1 MEKFIKIYK
10 NLKIMKINS
19 NFFDNKIVLITGASR
34 GIGKA
39 ILQQFAQNNATVIGT
54 ATSDSGAGT
63 ISQYLQQ
70 NNFKGCGVKLD
81 VADSQNI
88 QTVIDFIS
96 KNYGNISILVNN
108 AGITQDNLFMRMSDE
123 QWDNVIN
130 TNLSPIFKLCKSV
143 VRPMM
148 KERFGRIINISSV
161 VAFSGNAGQANYCA
175 AKAGVI
181 GLTKSLARELGSRNI
196 TVNAVAPGFIAT
208 DMTNKLSEEQRA
220 EMVKNIPLG
229 RAGTPDDIADAVIFL
244 ASENAAYITGTT
256 IHCNGGMYI

>member
-1 MEKFIKIYK
+1 M
-10 NLKIMKINS
+10 
-19 NFFDNKIVLITGASR
+19 
-34 GIGKA
+34 
-39 ILQQFAQNNATVIGT
+39 QQFAQNNATVIGT
-54 ATSDSGAGT
+54 ATSDSGAEA

-148 KERFGRIINISSV
+148 KERFGRIINIRARAAAHAYV
-161 VAFSGNAGQANYCA
+161 LYCA

>member
-1 MEKFIKIYK
+1 M
-10 NLKIMKINS
+10 
-19 NFFDNKIVLITGASR
+19 
-34 GIGKA
+34 
-39 ILQQFAQNNATVIGT
+39 
-54 ATSDSGAGT
+54 
-63 ISQYLQQ
+63 QQ

>member
-1 MEKFIKIYK
+1 
-10 NLKIMKINS
+10 MKINS

-54 ATSDSGAGT
+54 ATSDSGAEA

-208 DMTNKLSEEQRA
+208 EMIEAIPEETRKGYL
-220 EMVKNIPLG
+220 EKIPLKRFG
-229 RAGTPDDIADAVIFL
+229 SADEVANIVSAL
-244 ASENAAYITGTT
+244 ASDQFAYVTGQVFVLD
-256 IHCNGGMYI
+256 GGLSL